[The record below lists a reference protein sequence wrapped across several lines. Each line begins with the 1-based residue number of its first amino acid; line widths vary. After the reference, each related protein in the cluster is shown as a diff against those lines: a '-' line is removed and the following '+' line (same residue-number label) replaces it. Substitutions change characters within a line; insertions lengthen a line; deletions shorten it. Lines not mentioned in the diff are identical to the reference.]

1 MVVHASDITIIH
13 QWQAP
18 GGAILTVK
26 LPEDEPF
33 RKKRWK
39 RYLRIPRVFD
49 GEHSFEIWENLRRIT
64 QLVHSEIFTGL
75 LLLFLSGTLS
85 DTKLELEKMNAAI
98 RNLAEQRTV

>member
-18 GGAILTVK
+18 EGAILTVK
-26 LPEDEPF
+26 LSADEPF
-33 RKKRWK
+33 RKIRWK
-39 RYLRIPRVFD
+39 RYLRIPGLFD
-49 GEHSFEIWENLRRIT
+49 GEHRFEIWENLRRIT